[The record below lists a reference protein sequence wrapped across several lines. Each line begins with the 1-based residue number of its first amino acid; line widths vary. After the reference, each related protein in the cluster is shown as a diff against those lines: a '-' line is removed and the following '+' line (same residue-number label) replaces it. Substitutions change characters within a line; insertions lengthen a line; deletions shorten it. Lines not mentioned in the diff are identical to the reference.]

1 MRIFE
6 MIVIVAVLAVTA
18 GVMWTKKSRRLDI
31 LMLLAVM
38 IALVLHGTLENHRIQ
53 MAPAYAAVLGLLTIL
68 GFRLVKRQRLDQR
81 KRYAK
86 LWKSLLLILVL
97 LLSGVSVYASRL
109 LPMFTLPEPTG
120 SYAIGTIARE
130 LTDEKREETLTPQ
143 AGDKRK
149 LMVNV
154 WYPADPG
161 QTEGKPKEHYPS
173 ALGEA
178 ISLVFGLPKQLFSQ
192 VTDIPTHVVDGVKLS
207 AQEASYP
214 VLLFSPGIRS
224 TRFQSMSII
233 EELVSHGYIVVG
245 IDHPYT
251 SAKVTYPYGASV
263 YYVPDPKFNTS
274 AELYNYNVSGI
285 TIRAADASFV
295 LDTLTAW
302 NTQDPNGLFQ
312 GRLDLSRAG
321 IFGHSYGGA
330 TTAEALAQDKRFK
343 AGVSLEGGFWGK
355 VAHEG
360 LTQPFMYVMSGTTA
374 QHLAHPEASTEPLIY
389 EEFTPDLKSVMSRST
404 RDTYYLTVDQFIHQ
418 SFTDIALL
426 SPSLFANGLDPV
438 HTVDISRTY
447 TRSFFDQYLK
457 EEPQKLLN
465 GPSAEYPEVTFDPA
479 YTYKR
484 P

>member
-6 MIVIVAVLAVTA
+6 IIVIVVILAVTA
-18 GVMWTKKSRRLDI
+18 GMIGAKKNWGLNT
-31 LMLLAVM
+31 LMLLAVVM
-38 IALVLHGTLENHRIQ
+38 AVALHGVLENYRIQ
-53 MAPAYAAVLGLLTIL
+53 MAPAYAAALWLVTIL
-68 GFRLVKRQRLDQR
+68 GFRLVRRPRSGQP

-86 LWKSLLLILVL
+86 LWKSLLLICIL

-109 LPMFTLPEPTG
+109 LPMFTQPEPTG
-120 SYAIGTIARE
+120 QYAIGTIARE
-130 LTDEKREETLTPQ
+130 LTDEQRDETLS
-143 AGDKRK
+143 AEEGGKRK

-154 WYPADPG
+154 WYPADPD

-178 ISLVFGLPKQLFSQ
+178 ISLVFGLPKQLFSH
-192 VTDIPTHVVDGVKLS
+192 VTDIPTHVTDGVKLS
-207 AQEASYP
+207 AQEPSYP

-251 SAKVTYPYGASV
+251 SAKVTYPDGASV
-263 YYVPDPKFNTS
+263 YYMPDPKFDTS

-285 TIRAADASFV
+285 AIRAADASFV

-312 GRLDLSRAG
+312 ARLDLSRAG

-374 QHLAHPEASTEPLIY
+374 QNLAHPEASTDPLIY

-404 RDTYYLTVDQFIHQ
+404 RDTYYLTVDHFIHQ

-447 TRSFFDQYLK
+447 VRSFFDQYLLD
-457 EEPQKLLN
+457 EPQALLN
-465 GPSAEYPEVTFDPA
+465 GPSAEYPEVTFEPA
-479 YTYKR
+479 YTHKR